1 MGQSITKY
9 VVSVPLS
16 GSELPTENK
25 SVIWDYTSGSFA
37 LGDSG
42 GSGLTTCSFDQTA
55 NGGTVSIYIDNVDIT
70 GDTQDGGHGCIK
82 GELTGKV
89 KGGSR
94 WQIARV
100 IVGFYDNGP
109 TEIKTVVK
117 EDARY
122 PDGKSIYNINSFSTS
137 FPNSGTTAKIS
148 FTQYD
153 VGTDPDDNVDYCFN
167 YVLF

>member
-25 SVIWDYTSGSFA
+25 SVIWDSGSGVFA
-37 LGDSG
+37 LGDV
-42 GSGLTTCSFDQTA
+42 SGLTTCSFNETA
-55 NGGTVSIYIDNVDIT
+55 DAGTVDIFISNVNTT
-70 GDTQDGGHGCIK
+70 GNTQDGGHGCIK

-89 KGGSR
+89 KSGGR

-100 IVGFYDNGP
+100 IIGFYDNDIL
-109 TEIKTVVK
+109 EIRTVVK

-122 PDGKSIYNINSFSTS
+122 PDGKSIYNINSFNTT
-137 FPNSGTTAKIS
+137 FDDPTTAKIS

-153 VGTDPDDNVDYCFN
+153 VGTPGTDNVDYCFN

>member
-16 GSELPTENK
+16 GNSLPTTENK
-25 SVIWDYTSGSFA
+25 NVIWDYSSGSFA

-42 GSGLTTCSFDQTA
+42 GSGLTTCSFNETA

-100 IVGFYDNGP
+100 IVGFYNDSS

-122 PDGKSIYNINSFSTS
+122 PDGKSIYNINSFSTTFS
-137 FPNSGTTAKIS
+137 NTTAIIS

-153 VGTDPDDNVDYCFN
+153 VGTPSGDNVDYCFN